1 VNKTKYI
8 VIASEGEELIFTF
21 PESIAH
27 VHMFEAVR
35 TVKQGVPQNWNRP
48 HWNAKIVS
56 AGFVYPS
63 GECHG
68 HSETLGVKSR
78 GQVDTKLLDIGN
90 AKKTGLADAPDESVG
105 KIEREAN
112 D

>member
-1 VNKTKYI
+1 MNKTKYI
-8 VIASEGEELIFTF
+8 VIASEDKELIFTF

-27 VHMFEAVR
+27 AHMFEAVR
-35 TVKQGVPQNWNRP
+35 AVKQGLPQNWIRP
-48 HWNAKIVS
+48 HLEAKIIS

-78 GQVDTKLLDIGN
+78 GEVDTKLLDIGR
-90 AKKTGLADAPDESVG
+90 AA
-105 KIEREAN
+105 
-112 D
+112 